1 MRKKAYV
8 LVVIVVGSLAAFS
21 FKPVSDYFEI
31 AKNLDI
37 FASLFKE
44 VNTYYVDEIK
54 PEELVSTGIHAML
67 TSLDPY
73 TNYIPE
79 EQLDEYRTMTTG
91 EYAGIG
97 SLIGRINGENVI
109 TMPNKGFPADKAGIK
124 AGDVII
130 AIDGINV
137 ESKSTAEISKL
148 LKGKAKTEVSI
159 TVKRYG
165 SSEPLDF
172 KIIRGRIVIKNVPYY
187 GMVTDEVGFIKL
199 TDFTTDAGR
208 EVKSAFQD
216 LKSKGAKS
224 LILDLRGNPGG
235 LLHEAVNV
243 CNLFLPKGSEIVS
256 TRGKIKEW
264 NRTYKALNNP
274 TDIEIPMVVLTNG
287 GSASASEIVAGVI
300 QDYDRGVIVG
310 RKSFGKGLVQVTRP
324 LTYNAQ
330 LKITTAKYYTP
341 SGRCIQSLDYSNRND
356 DGSVGE
362 IPDSLKTIFK
372 TAKGRMV
379 FDAGGVTPD
388 IKVQSEY
395 LSPVTLSLID
405 QGLLFNYATH
415 YYYSNNKID
424 PAINFTLTDVEYDQY
439 VKWLESK
446 NYDYVTEVEKN
457 MESLIQNARKEQY
470 YNEIKDQ
477 IEDLNES
484 ITRNKTN
491 DLYINREQIQHLLEE
506 NIASRYYSFSGELEA
521 SMGNDQDIIAAV
533 EVLSDPAV
541 YSRILKPKTSN

>member
-8 LVVIVVGSLAAFS
+8 LALIIGGSLLILS

-44 VNTYYVDEIK
+44 VNTYYVDEIQ
-54 PEELVSTGIHAML
+54 PEELVATGIDAML
-67 TSLDPY
+67 KSLDPY

-97 SLIGRINGENVI
+97 SLIGRINDENVI

-130 AIDGINV
+130 AIDGTNV
-137 ESKSTAEISKL
+137 ELKSTSEISKL
-148 LKGKAKTEVSI
+148 LKGKAKTEVTI

-165 SSEPLDF
+165 SEEFIDF
-172 KIIRGRIVIKNVPYY
+172 KIIRGRIVIKNVPYF
-187 GMVTDEVGFIKL
+187 GMVSNEVGFIKL

-208 EVKSAFQD
+208 EVKNAFQE

-224 LILDLRGNPGG
+224 LILDLRSNPGG

-264 NRTYKALNNP
+264 NRTYKALNTP
-274 TDIEIPMVVLTNG
+274 TDTEIPLVVLTNG
-287 GSASASEIVAGVI
+287 GSASASEIVAGVM

-341 SGRCIQSLDYSNRND
+341 SGRCIQSLDYSNRNE

-362 IPDSLKTIFK
+362 IPDSLKTTFK

-388 IKVQSEY
+388 IKVQSEF
-395 LSPVTLSLID
+395 LSPVTISLID

-415 YYYSNNKID
+415 YYYSNSKID
-424 PAINFTLTDVEYDQY
+424 PAIDFTLTDEEYEEY
-439 VKWLESK
+439 VNWLDSK
-446 NYDYVTEVEKN
+446 NYDYETRVEKD
-457 MESLIQNARKEQY
+457 MESLIHNARSEQY
-470 YNEIKDQ
+470 YNDIKDQ
-477 IEDLNES
+477 IEDLKES
-484 ITRNKTN
+484 ITQNKTN

-506 NIASRYYSFSGELEA
+506 NIASRYYSFTGELEA
-521 SMGNDQDIIAAV
+521 SIGNDKDIIAAV
-533 EVLSDPAV
+533 EVLTDQAA
-541 YSRILKPKTSN
+541 YTRILQPKNSN

>member
-44 VNTYYVDEIK
+44 VNTYYVDEIE
-54 PEELVSTGIHAML
+54 PEELVATGIAAML
-67 TSLDPY
+67 KSLDPY

-109 TMPNKGFPADKAGIK
+109 TRPNKGFPADKAGVK
-124 AGDVII
+124 AGDVIV

-165 SSEPLDF
+165 SSETLDF

-208 EVKSAFQD
+208 EVKKAFQE
-216 LKSKGAKS
+216 LKSQGAKS

-274 TDIEIPMVVLTNG
+274 IDIEIPMAVLTNG
-287 GSASASEIVAGVI
+287 GSASAAEIVAGVI
-300 QDYDRGVIVG
+300 QDYDRGIVVG

-341 SGRCIQSLDYSNRND
+341 SGRCIQSLDYSNRKE

-362 IPDSLKTIFK
+362 IPDSLKTVFK

-424 PAINFTLTDVEYDQY
+424 PAIDFTLTDEEYAEY

-457 MESLIQNARKEQY
+457 MESLIQNAR
-470 YNEIKDQ
+470 NST
-477 IEDLNES
+477 L
-484 ITRNKTN
+484 R
-491 DLYINREQIQHLLEE
+491 
-506 NIASRYYSFSGELEA
+506 
-521 SMGNDQDIIAAV
+521 
-533 EVLSDPAV
+533 
-541 YSRILKPKTSN
+541 